1 MDNSAGVEKMSD
13 LKATIY
19 RVHIKQALRQI
30 LRIERERILLN
41 GHFSK
46 TAKQYSV
53 KVADLRDAYNKE
65 KYLTM

>member
-1 MDNSAGVEKMSD
+1 MSD

-30 LRIERERILLN
+30 LRIERERKLLN
-41 GHFSK
+41 GHFGK
-46 TAKQYSV
+46 IAKEYSV
-53 KVADLRDAYNKE
+53 KVMDLREAYDRE